1 MLANLNLEY
10 TLLAAGLI
18 HLLPLS
24 VSAQIAIDG
33 STATTLTRD
42 GDRITIDDGDRAEG
56 NLFHS
61 FRDFSVPNGGEAF
74 FNNAADV
81 TNIFSRVTGGN
92 ISNIDGLIRANNTN
106 LFLINP
112 AGIVFGEGARLNI
125 GGSFYGSTADR
136 ILFDEGEFSAT
147 DLDNPPLLTVNAP
160 IGLNFRDN
168 PADIAVQS
176 SNLTVQP
183 GQNLT
188 LIGGNLNLTDSVRIF
203 SPGANVELAAVSG
216 NGVIGLD
223 DNLSLNFPDNIALAD
238 LSFDGDVAVN
248 VSSDNGGSITI
259 NANNVE
265 LLDNSRLVAG
275 IAANAGTA
283 DSQAGDIVIN
293 ARETLTLDSSSIFSN
308 VGGIGNAGNIIIN
321 ALNSISLEDGN
332 IQSQVIQGGNG
343 SAGNID
349 VTTGSLSIISLTER
363 SERLIS
369 RLNTNSRGIGN
380 AGNITIKAADIF
392 LDRGGIS
399 SQIQSEGQGNGGTI
413 RIDTN
418 SATIINRSEVL
429 LGTSG
434 QGNAGNL
441 IFNARDNIL
450 VDGNSL
456 IISQV
461 IPGGGTAGDIDI
473 TAGNI
478 DISTNLLSLANFSL
492 ISTNTQAGGL
502 GESGNLNVT
511 ANTIRIQNGAILDSL
526 TENSFDGG
534 NITINAE
541 TLELARG
548 GKIVTG
554 TDDPNNNGNA
564 GNAGNAGNIILNITE
579 KIDLNGSNP
588 AIRPPEIVPFE
599 EQLLNDLES
608 STGLFASATERSSGD
623 GGSILISNPKQFSI
637 SDRAQVSVASEGQG
651 NGGNLSIQA
660 NSLDLKRGGA
670 IAASTNFQ
678 TGGVITLNVQDNL
691 TLSDESLIT
700 ARAFNDADGGNIDV
714 TADFVVAFPSK
725 PNGSDII
732 ASAQGG
738 DGGNINITAQEIFGL
753 GERVANP
760 GNGTNDIDVSS
771 EFGLD
776 GNVSIQTPD
785 THSIKNVAELSTNVV
800 EQNNSF
806 AQVCDVDANAETS
819 RFVIKGRGGI
829 PPQPTAIFTADSIL
843 NDEESTGI
851 ESRNNELKKALETQ
865 YPPIATDR
873 GDIYPARGVI
883 IQEDGTVTLT
893 TYPVDNQR
901 QRTLVAS
908 GNCTPSY

>member
-1 MLANLNLEY
+1 M
-10 TLLAAGLI
+10 
-18 HLLPLS
+18 
-24 VSAQIAIDG
+24 
-33 STATTLTRD
+33 
-42 GDRITIDDGDRAEG
+42 
-56 NLFHS
+56 
-61 FRDFSVPNGGEAF
+61 
-74 FNNAADV
+74 
-81 TNIFSRVTGGN
+81 
-92 ISNIDGLIRANNTN
+92 
-106 LFLINP
+106 
-112 AGIVFGEGARLNI
+112 
-125 GGSFYGSTADR
+125 
-136 ILFDEGEFSAT
+136 
-147 DLDNPPLLTVNAP
+147 
-160 IGLNFRDN
+160 
-168 PADIAVQS
+168 
-176 SNLTVQP
+176 
-183 GQNLT
+183 
-188 LIGGNLNLTDSVRIF
+188 
-203 SPGANVELAAVSG
+203 
-216 NGVIGLD
+216 
-223 DNLSLNFPDNIALAD
+223 
-238 LSFDGDVAVN
+238 
-248 VSSDNGGSITI
+248 
-259 NANNVE
+259 
-265 LLDNSRLVAG
+265 
-275 IAANAGTA
+275 
-283 DSQAGDIVIN
+283 
-293 ARETLTLDSSSIFSN
+293 
-308 VGGIGNAGNIIIN
+308 
-321 ALNSISLEDGN
+321 
-332 IQSQVIQGGNG
+332 
-343 SAGNID
+343 
-349 VTTGSLSIISLTER
+349 
-363 SERLIS
+363 IS
-369 RLNTNSRGIGN
+369 RIDTNSRGIGN

-473 TAGNI
+473 AAGNI

-526 TENSFDGG
+526 TENAFDGG

-541 TLELARG
+541 TLELATG

-554 TDDPNNNGNA
+554 TDDPNNT
-564 GNAGNAGNIILNITE
+564 GNAGNAGNILLNITE

-608 STGLFASATERSSGD
+608 STGLFASATARSSGD
-623 GGSILISNPKQFSI
+623 GGSIQISNPKQFSI

-660 NSLDLKRGGA
+660 NSLALKRGGA

-806 AQVCDVDANAETS
+806 AQVCDVDSNAETS
-819 RFVIKGRGGI
+819 RFVIKGRGGM
-829 PPQPTAIFTADSIL
+829 PPQPTAIFIADNIL
-843 NDEESTGI
+843 DNQESSDKAVMDREG
-851 ESRNNELKKALETQ
+851 KKASDTL
-865 YPPIATDR
+865 YPPIATYK

-908 GNCTPSY
+908 GNCTPNY